1 MKVLYRLSIVI
12 LICAWA
18 CAAFGF
24 DYTFSD
30 YADKSNQSSDQ
41 YCYHYTFL
49 DKDSET
55 QKEMSHMFGVCG
67 QVAELESRTGTQSTA
82 PNTEDKE
89 AVSNAS
95 ILPDPG
101 VQSVEDYMLDFG
113 TQGGKETIFLGG
125 IVPFVALPDSNLV
138 TNDSFL
144 NQDSVSFFLY
154 FKRKF

>member
-1 MKVLYRLSIVI
+1 MWVLYKLSIVI
-12 LICAWA
+12 MICTWVGV
-18 CAAFGF
+18 AFGF

-30 YADKSNQSSDQ
+30 YADKTNQSSDR

-49 DKDSET
+49 DEDSET
-55 QKEMSHMFGVCG
+55 QKEMSHMFGGCS
-67 QVAELESRTGTQSTA
+67 QVAERKSQTETQSTA
-82 PNTEDKE
+82 SSPEDKE
-89 AVSNAS
+89 TVSNAS

-101 VQSVEDYMLDFG
+101 VQSVEDYLLDFG
-113 TQGGKETIFLGG
+113 RQGGKETIFLGG